1 MYVVVVTV
9 TNPYSP
15 TDLFLFQPQRRSTAA
30 TEKNATSSRSHGVGI
45 ITIGAEQFDSDSE
58 QDPYGP
64 RPGVLYVIDLA
75 GSERSADSAKHSK
88 ERMDET
94 KAVNLSLMSLKE
106 CIRARTA
113 AAKPADPNNP
123 NARPHVPYRR
133 SKLTLLMKDVFD
145 IECRRMC
152 STVVVACVS
161 PSARD
166 AAHSVNTLTYAAP
179 LRVAI
184 AATKDAAPLPVDP
197 ITIGAEQFDSDSEQ
211 DPYGPRPG
219 VLYVIDLAGSERSAD
234 SAKHSKERMDETK
247 AVNLS
252 LMSLKE
258 CIRARTA
265 AAKPADPNNPN
276 ARPHVPY
283 RRSKLTLLMKD
294 VFDIECRR
302 MCSTVVVA
310 CVSPSARDA
319 AHSVNTLT
327 YAAPL
332 RVAIAATK
340 DAAPLPVDPKDP
352 VQWSHDRA
360 CDWLEEQ
367 VKAFPNSK
375 SR

>member
-1 MYVVVVTV
+1 MSGIQPGSVSMSLSRRAQFTNPEVLEQFIAGAKKKAQYGHLKLFFLSVLGGLFLGLGALMSSQVGGRWGGTTGQNNLMFGGFGIPFGLMMIVFTGAELVTGNYLMFAILMLHVRVISQIPPTVYRPVRDCLSALLVMYVVVVTV

-197 ITIGAEQFDSDSEQ
+197 
-211 DPYGPRPG
+211 
-219 VLYVIDLAGSERSAD
+219 
-234 SAKHSKERMDETK
+234 
-247 AVNLS
+247 
-252 LMSLKE
+252 
-258 CIRARTA
+258 
-265 AAKPADPNNPN
+265 
-276 ARPHVPY
+276 
-283 RRSKLTLLMKD
+283 
-294 VFDIECRR
+294 
-302 MCSTVVVA
+302 
-310 CVSPSARDA
+310 
-319 AHSVNTLT
+319 
-327 YAAPL
+327 
-332 RVAIAATK
+332 
-340 DAAPLPVDPKDP
+340 KDP